1 MNGCDQPGLM
11 TVEQA
16 LERLLA
22 AAQPMSDTETVSLM
36 QALGRVLAADQQSPV
51 DVPPADNSAM
61 DGFALRF
68 ADCHAGEETTLPIS
82 QRIPAGA
89 VPEPLQPGSA
99 ARIFTGAEV
108 PPGADTVVMQ
118 EQCRWDDAR
127 VTLAADIKSGT
138 NIRPIGQDI
147 HRGATVLVR
156 GHRLK
161 PQDLGLLASVG
172 IAEVPVYRR
181 LKVALLCTG
190 DELVEPG
197 EPLPP
202 GHIYNSNRFTLM
214 GQLQALGFDYVDL
227 GRVADTP
234 EATEQA
240 LRRAAN
246 EADCIISSGGV
257 SVGDED
263 HVKGCVEKLGS
274 LDLWRMAIKPGKP
287 LAFGQVQGT
296 PFIGLPGNPASVFVT
311 FAIAARPYLLKS
323 QGASDYLPTPIPVIA
338 GFSRPHAAKRQEYL
352 RARLVQDAQGNVR
365 AQLAGS
371 QSSGVL
377 SSVSQGNGFVV
388 HRLGESI
395 EAGDAAPFLSFSD
408 LLF

>member
-1 MNGCDQPGLM
+1 MNCCDQPGLM

-22 AAQPMSDTETVSLM
+22 AAQPISDIETVPLM
-36 QALGRVLAADQQSPV
+36 SALGRVLAADQLSTV

-68 ADCHAGEETTLPIS
+68 ADCNADAETTLPIS

-89 VPEPLQPGSA
+89 VPESLQLGSA

-108 PPGADTVVMQ
+108 PLGADTVVMQ
-118 EQCRWDDAR
+118 EQCKWDDGA
-127 VTLAADIKSGT
+127 VTINAGIKAGA
-138 NIRPIGQDI
+138 NIRPRGQDI
-147 HRGATVLVR
+147 EQGALVLAR
-156 GHRLK
+156 GHRLM
-161 PQDLGLLASVG
+161 PQDLGLLASIG
-172 IAEVPVYRR
+172 AAEVPVYRR

-197 EPLPP
+197 QPLPP
-202 GHIYNSNRFTLM
+202 GHIYNSNRFTLA
-214 GQLQALGFDYVDL
+214 GQLQALGFDCVDL
-227 GRVADTP
+227 GMVADTP

-240 LRRAAN
+240 LIRAAA

-257 SVGDED
+257 SVGEED
-263 HVKGCVEKLGS
+263 HIKGCVETLGS

-296 PFIGLPGNPASVFVT
+296 PFIGLPGNPVSVFVT

-323 QGASDYLPTPIPVIA
+323 QGAGDYLPVPVPVVA
-338 GFSRPHAAKRQEYL
+338 GFSRPKAPKRQEYL
-352 RARLVQDAQGNVR
+352 RVRLVQDARGEVR
-365 AQLAGS
+365 AELAGS

-388 HRLGESI
+388 HRLGESFD
-395 EAGDAAPFLSFSD
+395 EGDSVPFLAFPE

>member
-1 MNGCDQPGLM
+1 MSCCDQPGLM

-22 AAQPMSDTETVSLM
+22 AAQPTTDIETVPLM
-36 QALGRVLAADQQSPV
+36 SALGRVLAADQLSTV

-68 ADCHAGEETTLPIS
+68 ADCNAGAETTLPIS

-118 EQCRWDDAR
+118 EQCRWDDQQ
-127 VTLAADIKSGT
+127 VTLAADIKAGA
-138 NIRPIGQDI
+138 NIRPTGQDI
-147 HRGATVLVR
+147 RRDATVLTR
-156 GHRLK
+156 GQRLK

-197 EPLPP
+197 QPLPP
-202 GHIYNSNRFTLM
+202 GHIYNSNRFTLA

-227 GRVADTP
+227 GMVADTP
-234 EATEQA
+234 QATEQA
-240 LRRAAN
+240 LLRAAT

-257 SVGDED
+257 SVGEED

-287 LAFGQVQGT
+287 LAFGQVQDT

-311 FAIAARPYLLKS
+311 FAIAARPYLLKT
-323 QGASDYLPTPIPVIA
+323 QGARDYLPVAVPVAA
-338 GFSRPHAAKRQEYL
+338 GFSRPKGTKRQEYL
-352 RARLVQDAQGNVR
+352 RARLVEDASGQVR
-365 AQLAGS
+365 AELAGS

-377 SSVSQGNGFVV
+377 STVSQGNGFVV
-388 HRLGESI
+388 HRLGESFD
-395 EAGDAAPFLSFSD
+395 EGDAVPFLSFPD

>member
-1 MNGCDQPGLM
+1 MSCCDQTGLM

-16 LERLLA
+16 LEKLLA
-22 AAQPMSDTETVSLM
+22 AARPTAEIETVPLM
-36 QALGRVLAADQQSPV
+36 LALGRVLAMDQYSSV

-68 ADCHAGEETTLPIS
+68 ADTAVDGETTLVIS

-89 VPEPLQPGSA
+89 VPEALQPGTA

-118 EQCRWDDAR
+118 EQCRWDEER
-127 VTLAADIKSGT
+127 VTIAAGTKSGA
-138 NIRPIGQDI
+138 NIRPRGQDI
-147 HRGATVLVR
+147 KEGASVLHV

-161 PQDLGLLASVG
+161 PQDMGLLASVG
-172 IAEVPVYRR
+172 IASVPVFRR

-197 EPLPP
+197 EALPP
-202 GHIYNSNRFTLM
+202 GHIYNSNRYTLA
-214 GQLQALGFDYVDL
+214 GQITALGFECLDL
-227 GRVADTP
+227 GIVADNVD
-234 EATEQA
+234 ATEQA
-240 LRRAAN
+240 LLKAAA
-246 EADCIISSGGV
+246 EADCILTSGGV
-257 SVGDED
+257 SVGEED
-263 HVKGCVEKLGS
+263 HVKACVDKLGS

-323 QGASDYLPTPIPVIA
+323 QGATDYLPVAVPVTA
-338 GFSRPHAAKRQEYL
+338 RFSRPNSPKRQEYL
-352 RARLVQDAQGNVR
+352 RARLVLDEQGR
-365 AQLAGS
+365 ACAELAGN

-377 SSVSQGNGFVV
+377 STASSGSGFVI
-388 HRLGESI
+388 HRLGEAI
-395 EAGDAAPFLSFSD
+395 NDGDMVPFLPFSA

>member
-1 MNGCDQPGLM
+1 MSCCDQSGLM

-16 LERLLA
+16 LERLLEA
-22 AAQPMSDTETVSLM
+22 ARPLADTETVSLI
-36 QALGRVLAADQQSPV
+36 QALGRVLAVDQQSPV

-68 ADCHAGEETTLPIS
+68 ADCNTGEETTLPIS

-99 ARIFTGAEV
+99 VRIFTGAEV

-127 VTLAADIKSGT
+127 VTLAADIKFGT
-138 NIRPIGQDI
+138 NIRP
-147 HRGATVLVR
+147 VR

-227 GRVADTP
+227 GRVADTS

-240 LRRAAN
+240 LRRAAA

-338 GFSRPHAAKRQEYL
+338 GFCRPHAAKRQEYL
-352 RARLVQDAQGNVR
+352 RARLVQDTQGNVR

-388 HRLGESI
+388 HRLGESL
-395 EAGDAAPFLSFSD
+395 EVGDVVPFLLFSD